1 MKIWKFVAGFYLVL
15 VTQFLAVQSGR
26 GTFHRTKDED
36 FQMLISGGVI
46 PDKGKYVRNLV
57 SIRTI
62 DFVEFHG
69 DNHFCTGVIISSR
82 TVMTAAHCV
91 TE

>member
-1 MKIWKFVAGFYLVL
+1 MKIWQIIGICLA
-15 VTQFLAVQSGR
+15 TQFLAVHSGR
-26 GTFHRTKDED
+26 GTFSRTKDED
-36 FQMLISGGVI
+36 FQMLIAGGLF
-46 PDKGKYVRNLV
+46 PDKGKYVLNLV
-57 SIRTI
+57 SIRTLHFI
-62 DFVEFHG
+62 EYPG

>member
-1 MKIWKFVAGFYLVL
+1 MKPWEIVAGICLAL
-15 VTQFLAVQSGR
+15 ATQFLAVQSER

-36 FQMLISGGVI
+36 FQMLIAGGMI

-57 SIRTI
+57 SIRTVQFI
-62 DFVEFHG
+62 EFHG